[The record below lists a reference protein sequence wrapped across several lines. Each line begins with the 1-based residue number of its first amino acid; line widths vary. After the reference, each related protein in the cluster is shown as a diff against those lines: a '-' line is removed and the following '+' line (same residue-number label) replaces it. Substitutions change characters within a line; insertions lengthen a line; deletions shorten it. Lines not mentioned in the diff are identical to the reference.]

1 MKKILSFINANAII
15 ASFITLSINLII
27 QIVFRK
33 NDRKYSSDQENK
45 AEKKRE
51 FENKAELNIRSN
63 IVKDDSIQCIKVI
76 ISDFKIE
83 LSEDKNDVD
92 FYYPQNI
99 LKKEKYKHLIFY
111 IQNIGNADI
120 NQLDICVTSQKN
132 MMLCDINNLEIYVK
146 NKLINYNCLYDRKIL
161 KQEIIK
167 VDIAY
172 LENSKIFSLLC
183 SELEILFRDS
193 YGNLYIQPF
202 FLQHKNLY
210 EPKLISG
217 KEYNS
222 HIRTDDAIEYF
233 KKYLK
238 W

>member
-1 MKKILSFINANAII
+1 MQKILSFINSNAII

-33 NDRKYSSDQENK
+33 NDRKYSSDRENK

-76 ISDFKIE
+76 ISDFKVK

-99 LKKEKYKHLIFY
+99 LEKKYKHLIFY

-132 MMLCDINNLEIYVK
+132 MMLCDINNLETYVK

-172 LENSKIFSLLC
+172 LESSKIFSPLC

-193 YGNLYIQPF
+193 YGNLYTQPF
-202 FLQHKNLY
+202 FLQHENLY
-210 EPKLISG
+210 EPKLISS

>member
-1 MKKILSFINANAII
+1 MQKILSFINSNAII

-33 NDRKYSSDQENK
+33 NDRKYSSDRENK
-45 AEKKRE
+45 AKKKRE

-76 ISDFKIE
+76 ISDFKVK

-99 LKKEKYKHLIFY
+99 LEKEKYKHLIFY

-132 MMLCDINNLEIYVK
+132 MMLCDINNLETYVK

-172 LENSKIFSLLC
+172 LESSKIFSPLC

-193 YGNLYIQPF
+193 YGNLYTQPF
-202 FLQHKNLY
+202 FLQHENLY
-210 EPKLISG
+210 EPKLISS

-222 HIRTDDAIEYF
+222 HIRTDAAIEYF